1 MKKEPT
7 PKNPYPYCLCGCGW
21 ENNPGSR
28 FKSGDDGKL
37 KSVLGQVESGK
48 LSADDIPDVLI
59 EAARRNPEF
68 KVLNKYTAEDILR
81 LAGDRADGE
90 NRAGQ
95 VLPLAGQVSPPAEVG
110 VGVGVGMQRGEIWRV
125 SLSES
130 SGSGIGY
137 VGPVLIIQGNAF
149 NLSEISTT
157 IVAVVTSNL
166 DMIEVP
172 GNVFLDNRESGLSED
187 SVVNVLQIL
196 TIDKAR
202 FTERVGLLPPGTM
215 AAVDVGLRVALGL

>member
-7 PKNPYPYCLCGCGW
+7 PKNPYPYCLCGCGE
-21 ENNPGSR
+21 ENTPGSM
-28 FKSGDDGKL
+28 FKPGHDAKL
-37 KSVLGQVESGK
+37 KSILGQVESGN

-59 EAARRNPEF
+59 EAARGNPEF
-68 KVLNKYTAEDILR
+68 KVLNQYTAEDILR
-81 LAGDRADGE
+81 LAGDRAEGE

-95 VLPLAGQVSPPAEVG
+95 VLPLAE
-110 VGVGVGMQRGEIWRV
+110 VGVGMQRSEIWRV

-149 NLSEISTT
+149 NLSEISTA

-172 GNVFLDNRESGLSED
+172 GNVFLDKRESGLSED

-202 FTERVGLLPPGTM
+202 FTERVGMLPPGTM
-215 AAVDVGLRVALGL
+215 VAVDVGLRVALSL